1 MKMKKNNIII
11 YKRLIELSLCYM
23 KFNLKLLSST
33 ERNRIRHDD
42 RSHRSV
48 RRLRKSQRV
57 SVAVVVRKQRRK
69 RSLSGKKVEAIYQ
82 KIKTILDVRNEMA
95 LK

>member
-1 MKMKKNNIII
+1 
-11 YKRLIELSLCYM
+11 M

-33 ERNRIRHDD
+33 ERNRIRDDD

-95 LK
+95 FGTLSYF